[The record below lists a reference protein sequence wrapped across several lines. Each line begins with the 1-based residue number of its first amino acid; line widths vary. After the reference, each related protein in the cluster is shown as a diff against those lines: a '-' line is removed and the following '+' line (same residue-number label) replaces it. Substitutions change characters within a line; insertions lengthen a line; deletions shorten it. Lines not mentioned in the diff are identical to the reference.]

1 MEELL
6 RMKKKFIVDFESK
19 LSFVGKKLTKEL
31 ENRYIVDREL
41 VNNNYF
47 NICFKLDK
55 MENVNLEDKKKIKDF
70 INLFYYL
77 ENLKSMNC

>member
-31 ENRYIVDREL
+31 ENSYIVKREL
-41 VNNNYF
+41 INNNYF
-47 NICFKLDK
+47 NICLRLDK
-55 MENVNLEDKKKIKDF
+55 MENVNLEDKKKD
-70 INLFYYL
+70 
-77 ENLKSMNC
+77 

>member
-1 MEELL
+1 MEDLH
-6 RMKKKFIVDFESK
+6 RMKKNFIVDFESK

-31 ENRYIVDREL
+31 ENRYMVDREL

-47 NICFKLDK
+47 NIFFKLDK
-55 MENVNLEDKKKIKDF
+55 MENLNLEDKKKIKDF

-77 ENLKSMNC
+77 EN

>member
-1 MEELL
+1 MEDLH
-6 RMKKKFIVDFESK
+6 RMKKKIIVDFESK

-70 INLFYYL
+70 IGLFYYL
-77 ENLKSMNC
+77 ENIKSMNY